1 MGSKILL
8 VLTRPLPPHPHV
20 LSSPMA
26 SLRNYRVPLYNNS
39 TMPNPEQGKRS
50 TTTPHNDEKWPPIL
64 RRRYRFLFH
73 RRPIADEP
81 HGLGRSFAALL
92 LGLRPALPPP
102 DLRSARWARTDL
114 GSRRFAFQGQSLS
127 LSLSLSLSIFSWILV
142 IIWHLVAEKLR
153 RWVWCCIWF
162 GSFWKILS
170 VLFVTVLRLPFSLLN
185 FYSDVV
191 FGCRESDGK

>member
-1 MGSKILL
+1 ML

-20 LSSPMA
+20 LSPPMA

-81 HGLGRSFAALL
+81 HGLGRSFAVLL
-92 LGLRPALPPP
+92 MDFDQLSLHRISLRLSTLILTLVLAALPSIVT
-102 DLRSARWARTDL
+102 LFLSCVEFYFYL
-114 GSRRFAFQGQSLS
+114 GY
-127 LSLSLSLSIFSWILV
+127 IFFS
-142 IIWHLVAEKLR
+142 
-153 RWVWCCIWF
+153 
-162 GSFWKILS
+162 GSGLGISFDI
-170 VLFVTVLRLPFSLLN
+170 V
-185 FYSDVV
+185 
-191 FGCRESDGK
+191 